1 MKRASIL
8 LTATLVFL
16 LVALTRLSPHLTR
29 WLRWPTPAVAPVAT
43 PGAAR
48 VEGPYFSDGDRIAER
63 IIAAINHSQ
72 KSIHLSM
79 YDLTQPEIAASL
91 EAAHRR
97 GVEIRIVAD
106 ERQAREPH
114 SVVPYLASRGI
125 PVRLSRGYKGN
136 RSIMHNKFA
145 VFDGKMVETGSFNWT
160 TSADRYNFE
169 NALFISDPA
178 VAARYESEFE
188 RIWEQAE

>member
-1 MKRASIL
+1 MKRV
-8 LTATLVFL
+8 TLS
-16 LVALTRLSPHLTR
+16 LVAIVLFVLVVVARFSPRLSR
-29 WLRWPTPAVAPVAT
+29 WLGTSARSVAPVAT

-63 IIAAINHSQ
+63 VIAAINHSQ

-79 YDLTQPEIAASL
+79 YDLTQPDIAASL

-106 ERQAREPH
+106 EHQSHEPH
-114 SVVPYLASRGI
+114 SEIPYLASRGI

>member
-1 MKRASIL
+1 M
-8 LTATLVFL
+8 
-16 LVALTRLSPHLTR
+16 RLS
-29 WLRWPTPAVAPVAT
+29 
-43 PGAAR
+43 
-48 VEGPYFSDGDRIAER
+48 
-63 IIAAINHSQ
+63 Q
-72 KSIHLSM
+72 
-79 YDLTQPEIAASL
+79 
-91 EAAHRR
+91 
-97 GVEIRIVAD
+97 
-106 ERQAREPH
+106 
-114 SVVPYLASRGI
+114 
-125 PVRLSRGYKGN
+125 GYRGN

>member
-1 MKRASIL
+1 MKRASLL
-8 LTATLVFL
+8 LTALLLFL

-114 SVVPYLASRGI
+114 AVVPYLASRGI
-125 PVRLSRGYKGN
+125 PVPLSRGHRGN
-136 RSIMHNKFA
+136 RSVIHNKFA
-145 VFDGKMVETGSFNWT
+145 DFDGRIVDTGTFNGS
-160 TSADRYNFE
+160 TSAHRH
-169 NALFISDPA
+169 
-178 VAARYESEFE
+178 
-188 RIWEQAE
+188 